1 MHFRDRIEFAEEMKE
16 YIPDFKYHVVS
27 VHKYTDEELFRQN
40 NEMALV
46 MRINKLQNVRK
57 LEDFSKESDE
67 FLRRIYGNASEE
79 IKNILKNIIWALLK
93 NMNVPNRTAEEFMDS
108 IEGGCG
114 MGELFANAKLNIYEG
129 LEELRREKEEAE
141 KQVAD
146 ARIACY
152 VTDTNFEHSTLF
164 CLWQN
169 TKKAP
174 LPRCFI

>member
-46 MRINKLQNVRK
+46 MRINKLQNDRK

-152 VTDTNFEHSTLF
+152 VTDTNFGHSTLF

-174 LPRCFI
+174 LPSCFI